1 MKPARPSAPVTRR
14 DFHSIGIAAAAS
26 GLGLLGAGPARAQ
39 GGPVEGTHYQRLA
52 KPIPMATTGKIE
64 VAEFFWYG
72 CPHCFALE
80 PALEQWLTKL
90 PPDVNFRRVPAGF
103 TPQYE
108 FHQKVFYALE
118 AMGQLGNV
126 HRKLFNAIHQEH
138 KRMSTEAEVTAFVA
152 SLGVDG
158 AKFAETMKSFSVIG
172 KVRQARQLADA
183 YAIDGVPTLGVQG
196 RWRTSASMAGGVD
209 KTFVVADYLIAQAR
223 KSL

>member
-14 DFHSIGIAAAAS
+14 EFHSIGAAAAAA
-26 GLGLLGAGPARAQ
+26 GLGLLGTGPARAQ
-39 GGPVEGTHYQRLA
+39 GPVEGTHFQRLA
-52 KPIPMATTGKIE
+52 RPIPLTTTGKVE
-64 VAEFFWYG
+64 VVEFFWYG

-80 PALEQWLTKL
+80 PALEQWLAKL
-90 PPDVNFRRVPAGF
+90 PPDVSFRRVPAGF

-108 FHQKVFYALE
+108 LHQRVFYALE

-126 HRKLFNAIHQEH
+126 HRKLFNAIHLEK
-138 KRMSTEAEVTAFVA
+138 KRLNTEAEVTAFVA
-152 SLGVDG
+152 ALGVDG
-158 AKFAETMKSFSVIG
+158 PKFAETMKSFSVIG

-209 KTFVVADYLIAQAR
+209 RTFLVVDHLIDQAR